1 MKKSLLVIGHGSR
14 SPEATEIFSRIVSL
28 VREKGGYDFVEGAH
42 MSLTRPNIDEA
53 VDILARKNVKEI
65 VVMPYFLYNGVH
77 IKHDIPE
84 IIGEIASR
92 YPDIEIRLAE
102 PIGFDPV
109 MADLII
115 QRAGVAS
122 SLNA

>member
-14 SPEATEIFSRIVSL
+14 SAEATEIFSRIVSL
-28 VREKGGYDFVEGAH
+28 VREKSGFDFVEGAH

-53 VDILARKNVKEI
+53 VDSLAKKDVTEI
-65 VVMPYFLYNGVH
+65 VVMPYFLYNGMH

-84 IIGEIASR
+84 IIGEISAR
-92 YPDIEIRLAE
+92 YPDIEIRLAQ

-115 QRAGVAS
+115 RRARGAA